1 MTVAPNQDLEWFRA
15 LEHLLH
21 VERIDGVP
29 VIHIG
34 APGPVRAGLVFRV
47 GSADETL
54 PQRGLTHLI
63 EHLVLHGQ
71 LNPVENRNGST
82 GSTITQFI
90 VSGTEEQVVAYLN
103 HVCGALREL
112 PTERMKLEKSI
123 LRVEAKGR
131 RSSPHDRQLDIR
143 FGANGLARGSCRE
156 FAIDTAEADEVLAW
170 ARRWFV
176 RGNVTAWITT
186 DRVPAG
192 LDLRLPKG
200 ERRTF
205 VTSPTLVG
213 VRPCWFQGYPGAA
226 LVDAVV
232 PRSAAAVMFAAV
244 LNETL
249 FRQLRI
255 EHGFSYVAGAQY
267 EPLDAHQARISIFVD
282 ADEEATSDMV
292 GALANI
298 LSALRKGEFDAT
310 DVARAREQKRERARE
325 IARAPESLLG
335 AAAYGFLLGGEP
347 IALGDLW
354 ESGSGVTDA
363 QLTAVAGAFWN
374 DAIWQTPTAP
384 DRALGV
390 DPIPVRTGAFV
401 GGLSYSN
408 GVLGERVVLGDRGV
422 SMVTPERTDT
432 VLFEDCALA
441 LRWDD
446 GGHLLIGRDGV
457 AVSIEPTMLVSFGL
471 RELHRIDAAIPH
483 NSVVRLPA
491 RDGNALPQMPLA
503 ATPRRG
509 LGVWAVM
516 AGVPTLAFAV
526 MLLGIAVDGMTLIFQ
541 PGQYGRQDLT
551 SSVSASLVTGIVF
564 LAVGAAFIWAWVRRL
579 TWAYGRRPKKVP
591 L

>member
-1 MTVAPNQDLEWFRA
+1 MTVAPNQDLEWFGA
-15 LEHLLH
+15 LEHILH
-21 VERIDGVP
+21 VERVDGVP

-47 GSADETL
+47 GSADEAL

-63 EHLVLHGQ
+63 EHLALYGQ
-71 LNPVENRNGST
+71 LNPVETRNGST

-90 VSGTEEQVVAYLN
+90 MSGTEEQAVAYLN

-112 PTERMKLEKSI
+112 PTERMTLEKSI

-131 RSSPHDRQLDIR
+131 GSSSHERHLDVR
-143 FGANGLARGSCRE
+143 FGADGLARGAFRE

-170 ARRWFV
+170 ARQWFV
-176 RGNVTAWITT
+176 RGNVAAWMTT
-186 DRVPAG
+186 DRIPAG

-205 VTSPTLVG
+205 VTSPTLVT
-213 VRPCWFQGYPGAA
+213 VRPAWFPGYLGAA

-232 PRSAAAVMFAAV
+232 PRSSAAVMFAAV

-255 EHGFSYVAGAQY
+255 ERGFSYVAGAKY
-267 EPLDAHQARISIFVD
+267 EPLDAHRARISIFADSADD
-282 ADEEATSDMV
+282 ASSDMV
-292 GALANI
+292 DALAGI
-298 LSALRKGEFDAT
+298 LSALRAGEFDET
-310 DVARAREQKRERARE
+310 DVANVREKRRESARE

-347 IALGDLW
+347 NSLGDLW

-363 QLTAVAGAFWN
+363 QLAAVAGAFWN

-384 DRALGV
+384 DRAIGV

-408 GVLGERVVLGDRGV
+408 GVPGDRVVLGDRGV
-422 SMVTPERTDT
+422 SMVTPARTDT

-441 LRWDD
+441 LRWAD

-471 RELHRIDAAIPH
+471 RELHRFDAAIPPDTL
-483 NSVVRLPA
+483 VRLPA

-516 AGVPTLAFAV
+516 AGVPTLALAV
-526 MLLGIAVDGMTLIFQ
+526 MLLWIAVDGMTLIFQ

-579 TWAYGRRPKKVP
+579 TWAYGRRPKRVSS
-591 L
+591 

>member
-1 MTVAPNQDLEWFRA
+1 MTVAPDQDLGWFSA
-15 LEHLLH
+15 LEHILH

-47 GSADETL
+47 GVADEAL

-63 EHLVLHGQ
+63 EHLALYGH
-71 LNPVENRNGST
+71 LTPVGNRNGST

-131 RSSPHDRQLDIR
+131 GSSPYDRHLDVR
-143 FGANGLARGSCRE
+143 FGADGLARGAYRE
-156 FAIDTAEADEVLAW
+156 FAIDTAETDEVLAW

-176 RGNVTAWITT
+176 RGNVAAWITT
-186 DRVPAG
+186 DRIPAG
-192 LDLRLPKG
+192 LDLRLPEG

-205 VTSPTLVG
+205 VTSPTLVA
-213 VRPCWFQGYPGAA
+213 VRPAWFEGYPGAA

-232 PRSAAAVMFAAV
+232 PRSAAAVLFTAA

-267 EPLDAHQARISIFVD
+267 EPLDAHQARISIYAD
-282 ADEEATSDMV
+282 AADDETSNMV
-292 GALANI
+292 GALADT
-298 LSALRKGEFDAT
+298 LSALRDGEFDET

-325 IARAPESLLG
+325 IARSPESLLG

-347 IALGDLW
+347 NAPGDLW

-363 QLTAVAGAFWN
+363 QLTAVASAFWD
-374 DAIWQTPTAP
+374 DAIWQTPTTP
-384 DRALGV
+384 DRAIGV
-390 DPIPVRTGAFV
+390 GPIPVRTGAFI
-401 GGLSYSN
+401 GGISYSN
-408 GVLGERVVLGDRGV
+408 GVPRERVVLGDSGV
-422 SMVTPERTDT
+422 SVVTGERTDT
-432 VLFEDCALA
+432 VLFEECALA
-441 LRWDD
+441 VRWDD
-446 GGHLLIGRDGV
+446 GGRLLIGRDGV
-457 AVSIEPTMLVSFGL
+457 AVSIEPTMLVRFGH
-471 RELHRIDAAIPH
+471 RELHRLDAAIPH

-491 RDGNALPQMPLA
+491 RAENAIPQMPLA

-516 AGVPTLAFAV
+516 AGVPTLALAA
-526 MLLGIAVDGMTLIFQ
+526 MLLGIAVDGMTLITQ
-541 PGQYGRQDLT
+541 PGQYGREDLT
-551 SSVSASLVTGIVF
+551 SSVSTSLVTGIVF
-564 LAVGAAFIWAWVRRL
+564 LVVGAAFIWAWVRRL
-579 TWAYGRRPKKVP
+579 TWAYGRRPKRVSP
-591 L
+591 